1 MAEGSA
7 PPTSRNQ
14 SQCLRPGPPC
24 SRLPPGALRCPAR
37 SEHFPAARASVARPP
52 YVAWERPAARAWE
65 RAHWC
70 SQTGSS
76 TRMRRRLPQRC
87 RPTCVAQVS
96 PALCTAHSLVSSRGR
111 RCGRGNAQ
119 QHPGKMPR
127 SYSQHH
133 PRDAEASLSRVCFRA
148 GEHIRQVIDDV
159 STIQS
164 HRSALLVCATRG
176 LVSARYDAVRIA
188 ATNDARPACNGHAP
202 ATWSTPCSVGKTAAG
217 ADPRIVRTR
226 VLTQPAGRARSP
238 CASHRCSAA
247 GGPQPRAPLRAGA

>member
-1 MAEGSA
+1 MVRNRNCRVSSVPSSGARTASGEPGSRHSQPSHSQVMAGGSA

-52 YVAWERPAARAWE
+52 YVAWERPAARPRE
-65 RAHWC
+65 RARWW

-96 PALCTAHSLVSSRGR
+96 PALCTADSLVSSRGR

-159 STIQS
+159 PTIQS
-164 HRSALLVCATRG
+164 HRSALLVRATRG
-176 LVSARYDAVRIA
+176 LVSARKTPFGSRQR
-188 ATNDARPACNGHAP
+188 TTPAHESMQ
-202 ATWSTPCSVGKTAAG
+202 WS
-217 ADPRIVRTR
+217 RTCH
-226 VLTQPAGRARSP
+226 VEHSLQCG
-238 CASHRCSAA
+238 
-247 GGPQPRAPLRAGA
+247 